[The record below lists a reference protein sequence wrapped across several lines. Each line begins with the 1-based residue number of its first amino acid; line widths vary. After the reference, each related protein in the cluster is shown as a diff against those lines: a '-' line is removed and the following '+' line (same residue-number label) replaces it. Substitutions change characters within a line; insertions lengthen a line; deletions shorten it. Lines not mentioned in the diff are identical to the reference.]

1 MSRKMIKNASYYS
14 ITLCLTVMLLCS
26 GAFAA
31 QARVVREVSN
41 SNESTMATGG
51 TCSASTTI
59 SNADRNTVSAL
70 LAGTVTNQVI
80 PKTETVLCSG
90 TTPLVSV
97 SYNSERTR
105 APPVNA

>member
-26 GAFAA
+26 GTFAA

-41 SNESTMATGG
+41 SGESTMAVGG
-51 TCSASTTI
+51 TCSASTTLT
-59 SNADRNTVSAL
+59 NADRNTISAL
-70 LAGTVTNQVI
+70 LMGSVVEQII
-80 PKTETVLCSG
+80 PISESNICSSANVL
-90 TTPLVSV
+90 PSV
-97 SYNSERTR
+97 SYGPERSR

>member
-1 MSRKMIKNASYYS
+1 MIKNASYYS

-41 SNESTMATGG
+41 SNESTMAVGG
-51 TCSASTTI
+51 TCSASTTLT
-59 SNADRNTVSAL
+59 NADRNTVSAL
-70 LAGTVTNQVI
+70 LAGTITTQPQTN
-80 PKTETVLCSG
+80 TETVLCSG
-90 TTPLVSV
+90 TTNLQSI
-97 SYNSERTR
+97 SYGPERTR